1 MPVLFI
7 VTASTAIAVMPSQDV
22 LGTSRDNAKPVYKV
36 LCEQLLPAGQK
47 CKGVR
52 ILMTYPIH
60 AGPIRIKA
68 VPPKAE
74 AARKTMNEARLGA
87 NAVAKLSTKNMA
99 DEDKATFSLR

>member
-1 MPVLFI
+1 
-7 VTASTAIAVMPSQDV
+7 
-22 LGTSRDNAKPVYKV
+22 
-36 LCEQLLPAGQK
+36 
-47 CKGVR
+47 
-52 ILMTYPIH
+52 MTYPTH